1 MSAEVS
7 SSAPLLEHAG
17 VCTDVHVDTI
27 VTASYGLFSEHGWDA
42 ALVNRISKSL
52 AQVWLSFL
60 LYTVSSFDLQ
70 CLAHLHLNEGLV
82 LETCLQTTQTGWHMA
97 FVAML
102 CTLVVV
108 GLLYH
113 ASVLRSYWRC
123 SEALGPR
130 LTAAL
135 VTSVGWEEYVE
146 LLCSEMTI
154 RQGRTWSAAHVRLVV
169 TRFEDYIQHLHCTR
183 PDLLPPTLS
192 LWQARSEMAIPPPQ
206 ISTSSRL
213 SHFLL
218 TQLAFPLLLNRR
230 FRADATTSTASW
242 VLRAMGLLYIVALP
256 AILAC
261 HIGILATSFARRRY
275 GAAGVEPGPSRFAY
289 SRCIAASTAARLRHY
304 GDLPHELRG
313 RCRRYIEALGV
324 VLEHAP
330 RHGWMAA
337 TRLAH
342 TMAATVLA
350 VFFVASIVLND
361 ETALAS
367 FGGVRLYVWISAA
380 ALILNMPLG
389 DPPPRSMEARST
401 TAEAVSYTHLTLPTI
416 CSV

>member
-1 MSAEVS
+1 
-7 SSAPLLEHAG
+7 
-17 VCTDVHVDTI
+17 
-27 VTASYGLFSEHGWDA
+27 
-42 ALVNRISKSL
+42 
-52 AQVWLSFL
+52 
-60 LYTVSSFDLQ
+60 
-70 CLAHLHLNEGLV
+70 
-82 LETCLQTTQTGWHMA
+82 
-97 FVAML
+97 
-102 CTLVVV
+102 
-108 GLLYH
+108 
-113 ASVLRSYWRC
+113 
-123 SEALGPR
+123 
-130 LTAAL
+130 
-135 VTSVGWEEYVE
+135 
-146 LLCSEMTI
+146 
-154 RQGRTWSAAHVRLVV
+154 
-169 TRFEDYIQHLHCTR
+169 
-183 PDLLPPTLS
+183 
-192 LWQARSEMAIPPPQ
+192 
-206 ISTSSRL
+206 
-213 SHFLL
+213 
-218 TQLAFPLLLNRR
+218 
-230 FRADATTSTASW
+230 
-242 VLRAMGLLYIVALP
+242 MGLLYIVALP

-401 TAEAVSYTHLTLPTI
+401 TAEVLDCFHQASETEDKKKEQSLHAVRTKALGGLVWPPQPALGRFCEDVLASVLVVPYYLLVHLPRHHGALYAAVRDATVDVEPCGNVCFAAWEAVIGAGDEEGMANDDVMASSDSLYL
-416 CSV
+416 